1 MMKKILFLSLLLI
14 FASKALLSQNYYR
27 FELDSTS
34 YNRLNNA
41 TVVDSFLAD
50 ELQDI
55 QIDLGFNFNYYG
67 QSFSKI
73 ISYDAF
79 FYFNPASYEVLMPF
93 YTYYQKKKVASFSG
107 LRFRTDQTPNGK
119 IFKAEIANVD
129 VLGVPPLND
138 TDSISFQMWL
148 YENGTIE
155 VHFGPS
161 VVSAGANGFLP
172 VCFFNNFDESKNVTI
187 YEDPNNPSVGFD
199 LPDSLTPIVGGLPKE
214 GMVYRIIPSS
224 INSVNNNLLQ
234 SQVKMYPNPSSGV
247 VYIDS
252 KINLEEVK
260 VFTITG
266 KEVLISL
273 NTNKIDI
280 SELPPGMYFV
290 ELITPQGEKVLKKV
304 QKQ

>member
-1 MMKKILFLSLLLI
+1 MMKKILFLSLLLAI
-14 FASKALLSQNYYR
+14 TSTSLFSQNYYR

-34 YNRLNNA
+34 YTRLNRA

-79 FYFNPASYEVLMPF
+79 FYFNPASFEVLMPF
-93 YTYYQKKKVASFSG
+93 YTYYQKKSRVSFSG
-107 LRFRTDQTPNGK
+107 LRYQTDQTPNGK

-199 LPDSLTPIVGGLPKE
+199 LPDSLTPIVGGLPRN
-214 GMVYRIIPSS
+214 GMVYRLIPSS
-224 INSVNNNLLQ
+224 INSIDNSILH
-234 SQVKMYPNPSSGV
+234 SQVKLYPNPSSGI
-247 VYIDS
+247 VYVDS
-252 KINLEEVK
+252 EISLEEIK
-260 VFTITG
+260 IFTTTG
-266 KEVLISL
+266 KEVLSSL
-273 NTNKIDI
+273 NTNKLDI
-280 SELPPGMYFV
+280 THLPPGMYLV
-290 ELITPQGEKVLKKV
+290 ELSTPEGEKLIKKV
-304 QKQ
+304 QKL

>member
-1 MMKKILFLSLLLI
+1 MKKILFLCLVLAISTTSL
-14 FASKALLSQNYYR
+14 FAQNYYR
-27 FELDSTS
+27 FELDSTT
-34 YNRLNNA
+34 YTRLNGA

-50 ELQDI
+50 DLQDI
-55 QIDLGFNFNYYG
+55 QIDLGFDFNYYG
-67 QSFSKI
+67 QTFSKI

-79 FYFNPASYEVLMPF
+79 FYFNPASFEVLMPY
-93 YTYYQKKKVASFSG
+93 YTFYQKKRIASFSG
-107 LRFRTDQTPNGK
+107 LRYRTDQTPNGK

-129 VLGVPPLND
+129 IMGISPLND

-161 VVSAGANGFLP
+161 VVSAGANGLFP

-224 INSVNNNLLQ
+224 INSVNNSFLQ
-234 SQVKMYPNPSSGV
+234 SQVKMYPNPSSGI

-252 KINLEEVK
+252 EINLEEVK
-260 VFTITG
+260 IFTTTG
-266 KEVLISL
+266 KEVLTSL

-280 SELPPGMYFV
+280 SQLPPGMYFV
-290 ELITPQGEKVLKKV
+290 ELITPLGEKVLKKL

>member
-1 MMKKILFLSLLLI
+1 MKKILFLCLVLAISTTSL
-14 FASKALLSQNYYR
+14 FAQNYYR
-27 FELDSTS
+27 FELDSST
-34 YNRLNNA
+34 YTRLNGA

-50 ELQDI
+50 DLQDI
-55 QIDLGFNFNYYG
+55 QIDLGFDFNYYG
-67 QSFSKI
+67 QTFSKI
-73 ISYDAF
+73 ISYDAY
-79 FYFNPASYEVLMPF
+79 FYFNPASFEVLMPY
-93 YTYYQKKKVASFSG
+93 YTYYQKKRVASFSG
-107 LRFRTDQTPNGK
+107 LRYRTDQTPNGK

-161 VVSAGANGFLP
+161 VVSAGTNGLFP

-224 INSVNNNLLQ
+224 INSVNNSFLQ
-234 SQVKMYPNPSSGV
+234 SQVKMYPNPSSGI

-252 KINLEEVK
+252 EINLEEVK
-260 VFTITG
+260 IFTTTG
-266 KEVLISL
+266 KEVLTSL

-280 SELPPGMYFV
+280 SQLPPGMYFV
-290 ELITPQGEKVLKKV
+290 ELITPLGEKILKKL

>member
-1 MMKKILFLSLLLI
+1 MKKILFLCLVLAISTTSL
-14 FASKALLSQNYYR
+14 FAQNYYR
-27 FELDSTS
+27 FELDSST
-34 YNRLNNA
+34 YTRLNGA

-50 ELQDI
+50 DLRVI
-55 QIDLGFNFNYYG
+55 QIDLGFDFNYYG
-67 QSFSKI
+67 QTFSKI
-73 ISYDAF
+73 ISYDAY
-79 FYFNPASYEVLMPF
+79 FYFNPASFEVLMPY
-93 YTYYQKKKVASFSG
+93 YTFYQKKRIASFSG
-107 LRFRTDQTPNGK
+107 LRYRTDQTPNGK

-161 VVSAGANGFLP
+161 VVSAGTNGLFP

-224 INSVNNNLLQ
+224 INSVNNSFLQ
-234 SQVKMYPNPSSGV
+234 SQVKMYPNPSSGIV
-247 VYIDS
+247 NIDS
-252 KINLEEVK
+252 EINLEEVK
-260 VFTITG
+260 IFTTTG
-266 KEVLISL
+266 KEVLTSL

-290 ELITPQGEKVLKKV
+290 ELITPLGEKVLKKL